1 MRRAE
6 RLEYL
11 GRLCVMLKN
20 ILDNDIFA
28 HTESK
33 HSYESWVEQHHNK
46 LEYGEPKGLD
56 NIHRQVRLLREEIEE
71 CYYLAKGDEDE

>member
-1 MRRAE
+1 
-6 RLEYL
+6 
-11 GRLCVMLKN
+11 MLKN